1 MALIVCVET
10 AAPSIMV
17 ALGDGDRVL
26 YEESPATGGRIEGP
40 VFLHGA
46 VCRGLDA
53 IGSKARDIDAVA
65 IDLGPGNLTAT
76 RGGVTFANALAWGLA
91 KPLLPLDYFD
101 LVARETG
108 VSSTVVCVRP
118 TTAGKGFQ
126 EEFSGSCRGPLMVD
140 DLARLARHCFASHEN
155 FVLAGVVTS
164 EVAAFFPGVRVG
176 ARTASSSTL
185 MRLAGEAFAEGRHSL
200 EPLEPLTTRSA
211 SVVSLSGGIGDG

>member
-17 ALGDGDRVL
+17 ALGDGERVL
-26 YEESPATGGRIEGP
+26 YEESPATGRVEGP

-101 LVARETG
+101 LVAPRDRG
-108 VSSTVVCVRP
+108 IVNRRLRQADDRRQRGSRRSSADR
-118 TTAGKGFQ
+118 A
-126 EEFSGSCRGPLMVD
+126 
-140 DLARLARHCFASHEN
+140 A
-155 FVLAGVVTS
+155 VLS
-164 EVAAFFPGVRVG
+164 WSMISPDWPG
-176 ARTASSSTL
+176 TASLHTRIL
-185 MRLAGEAFAEGRHSL
+185 SL
-200 EPLEPLTTRSA
+200 P
-211 SVVSLSGGIGDG
+211 VS

>member
-17 ALGDGDRVL
+17 ALGDGKRVL
-26 YEESPATGGRIEGP
+26 YEESPATGRIEGP
-40 VFLHGA
+40 VFLHDA
-46 VCRGLDA
+46 VCRGLDS
-53 IGSKARDIDAVA
+53 IGSKARNIDAVA
-65 IDLGPGNLTAT
+65 VDLGPGSLTAT
-76 RGGVTFANALAWGLA
+76 RGGVAFANALAWGLT

-108 VSSTVVCVRP
+108 TTSTVVCVRP

-126 EEFSGSCRGPLMVD
+126 AERSGSQRGPLMVD
-140 DLARLARHCFASHEN
+140 DLARLARHCFASHED
-155 FVLAGVVTS
+155 FVLAGVVTA
-164 EVAAFFPGVRVG
+164 EVAVLFPGVRVG

-185 MRLAGEAFAEGRHSL
+185 MCLAGEAFVEGRHSF

-211 SVVSLSGGIGDG
+211 SVVSLSGDNGDG